1 LYVFFA
7 ELNTFAT
14 FATRKK
20 ATICFINNKKNKNKK
35 LVLSKDIENIIKNKD
50 ENINK
55 TDNLKLSYLY
65 DLEELKNK
73 NESIIFNLQSDINN
87 LVKEIE
93 SLSVDI

>member
-1 LYVFFA
+1 MKNKLQIIIQK
-7 ELNTFAT
+7 N
-14 FATRKK
+14 RKK
-20 ATICFINNKKNKNKK
+20 KINNNIKENINNKKNKNKK
-35 LVLSKDIENIIKNKD
+35 LVLSKDIANIIKNKD

-55 TDNLKLSYLY
+55 TNNLKLTYLC
-65 DLEELKNK
+65 DLEDLKNK